1 MAEILIKNA
10 DWIVTVDPGRRI
22 IRDGAVAIADRKIV
36 AIGKTAEVAREHSA
50 AKTLDASGKLVLPGL
65 IDTHVHNKA
74 QRLDPTIMPPETVI
88 EMGTINGAKAALW
101 QNEIGSLEVG
111 KRADIAIFDTRKVE
125 WRPILN
131 PIANLVYSSRGGADT
146 VLCDGR
152 ILMEEGRVLTL
163 NEKEILEEGQ
173 RRAERIAEKSG
184 LWDKIKPKWPVH

>member
-1 MAEILIKNA
+1 
-10 DWIVTVDPGRRI
+10 
-22 IRDGAVAIADRKIV
+22 
-36 AIGKTAEVAREHSA
+36 
-50 AKTLDASGKLVLPGL
+50 
-65 IDTHVHNKA
+65 
-74 QRLDPTIMPPETVI
+74 
-88 EMGTINGAKAALW
+88 LW